1 MSGQVGSGKG
11 GSQGQ
16 EYKRGDLVW
25 AKVRGYSWWPARIG
39 DVLRD
44 KSDRKYRVD
53 FIGDNTHQTVP
64 HDKVADFADNYASNS
79 VTKKKDLLDSIE
91 IAKKQMRKE
100 DLQALERR
108 LAKVDRR
115 ASEKGAVLESK
126 PESARKST
134 NKAAKAEPDP
144 AREIKFEA
152 PGEKAPVKQLAP
164 RVQAAAAKGTKSVEP
179 PVAKKRETK
188 AAIK

>member
-16 EYKRGDLVW
+16 DYKRGDLVW
-25 AKVRGYSWWPARIG
+25 AKVRGYSWWPARIW

-44 KSDRKYRVD
+44 KGDRKYRVD

-64 HDKVADFADNYASNS
+64 HDKVADFADNYASYS

-108 LAKVDRR
+108 LVKVDKR

-134 NKAAKAEPDP
+134 NKSAKAEPEA
-144 AREIKFEA
+144 ARESKFEM
-152 PGEKAPVKQLAP
+152 PGEKASAKRGAP
-164 RVQAAAAKGTKSVEP
+164 RVQAAATKNG
-179 PVAKKRETK
+179 K
-188 AAIK
+188 

>member
-1 MSGQVGSGKG
+1 MSGQVGSGRG

-16 EYKRGDLVW
+16 DFKRGDLVW

-44 KSDRKYRVD
+44 KSERKYRVD

-64 HDKVADFADNYASNS
+64 HDKVADFADNYASYS

-115 ASEKGAVLESK
+115 GTEKGAVSASK
-126 PESARKST
+126 PESVRKVT
-134 NKAAKAEPDP
+134 NKTPKTDQEPMQDS
-144 AREIKFEA
+144 KFEI
-152 PGEKAPVKQLAP
+152 PGEKAN
-164 RVQAAAAKGTKSVEP
+164 S
-179 PVAKKRETK
+179 KRGNPTRM
-188 AAIK
+188 

>member
-1 MSGQVGSGKG
+1 MSAQVGSGRG

-16 EYKRGDLVW
+16 DFKRGDLVW
-25 AKVRGYSWWPARIG
+25 AKVRGYSWWPAKIG

-64 HDKVADFADNYASNS
+64 HDKVADFAENYASYS

-91 IAKKQMRKE
+91 IAKKQLRKE

-108 LAKVDRR
+108 MGKVDRR
-115 ASEKGAVLESK
+115 ASEKGAVSETK
-126 PESARKST
+126 PESARKVT
-134 NKAAKAEPDP
+134 NKPLKAE
-144 AREIKFEA
+144 
-152 PGEKAPVKQLAP
+152 Q
-164 RVQAAAAKGTKSVEP
+164 EP
-179 PVAKKRETK
+179 P
-188 AAIK
+188 